1 MGGSQLEMKFITP
14 YEFQTEFLNMKQ
26 DDSTKAN
33 KILQDYQQLSIFS
46 FVDTLDDF
54 FDRMDQISDLWQDVN
69 ELGYDDGL
77 IEFKNTFG
85 FLEVNP

>member
-1 MGGSQLEMKFITP
+1 MTL
-14 YEFQTEFLNMKQ
+14 
-26 DDSTKAN
+26 
-33 KILQDYQQLSIFS
+33 KIKLDAIINGDYQQLSIFS